1 MEKTCDKIVSLE
13 RDFFMENSL
22 LLVQDEVEGV
32 FEVNEIDILR
42 KSLIHDDIKLFIKN
56 FCLGKC

>member
-1 MEKTCDKIVSLE
+1 
-13 RDFFMENSL
+13 MENSL